1 MENTYCVYIHT
12 APNGKMYIG
21 QTSQKPEARWNNG
34 RGYCIRIKG
43 KYAQPLMARQEYK
56 HQKYVYV
63 VKESVI
69 KLVDINGLMQKRRC
83 QHEEVDQ

>member
-43 KYAQPLMARQEYK
+43 KYAQPLMAR
-56 HQKYVYV
+56 
-63 VKESVI
+63 
-69 KLVDINGLMQKRRC
+69 
-83 QHEEVDQ
+83 